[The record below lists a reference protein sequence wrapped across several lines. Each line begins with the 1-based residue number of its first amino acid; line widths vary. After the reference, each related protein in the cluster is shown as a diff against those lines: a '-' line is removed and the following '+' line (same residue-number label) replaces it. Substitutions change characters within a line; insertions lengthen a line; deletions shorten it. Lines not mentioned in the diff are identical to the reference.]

1 MLHYAIDS
9 KLKGDQPDGR
19 RRMRQHVKKD
29 GSVIEP
35 PFIKCS
41 ASGRE
46 IHRFFFQNIKLW
58 EVPTDEIRQ
67 LGVVGLYPLLPLT
80 REGASTEVVE
90 EVVTHLEA
98 EEEEETN
105 MRAGGRFWLERRKE
119 WHATAQ

>member
-1 MLHYAIDS
+1 
-9 KLKGDQPDGR
+9 
-19 RRMRQHVKKD
+19 MRQHVKKD

-67 LGVVGLYPLLPLT
+67 LGLVGLYPLLPLT

-90 EVVTHLEA
+90 EVVTYLEA
-98 EEEEETN
+98 EEEEETS
-105 MRAGGRFWLERRKE
+105 MRAGGRFWFERRKE
-119 WHATAQ
+119 WHATAK